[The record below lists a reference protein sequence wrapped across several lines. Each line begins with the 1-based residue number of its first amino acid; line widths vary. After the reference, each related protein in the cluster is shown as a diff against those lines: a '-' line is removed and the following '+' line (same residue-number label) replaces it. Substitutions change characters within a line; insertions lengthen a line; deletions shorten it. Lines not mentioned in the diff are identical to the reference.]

1 MPANILCADGEVER
15 FLLEEDDLPRR
26 HMISVTLLEHETYT
40 EYATIRMVTELN
52 FSMS

>member
-15 FLLEEDDLPRR
+15 FLLDDDDLPVR
-26 HMISVTLLEHETYT
+26 HMISVTLVENEVSS
-40 EYATIRMVTELN
+40 EMATIRMVTELN